1 MHFYLRISK
10 IFLTFALV
18 IELAKHLEV
27 LLLSNDCVIVPDF
40 GGFVAHYVSA
50 HIDERDGTF
59 IPPIRTLGFNPQLK
73 MNDSLLAQAYMESQD
88 ISYPEAIRHIELEID
103 EIRRIISHEGS
114 FSLEGIGVLR
124 ANDEGT
130 YLFEPNESGILSPSL
145 YGLGTFEFLPLSAT
159 PVIKQEKEKPQAQ
172 IVDIETEEEKVSPSL
187 IEIAETDEESES
199 AISIKMSWIRNA
211 VAVAAAIVLFFLLT
225 TPVAN
230 SNMGSQTMSAL
241 QNSII
246 HKLMPKD
253 TNLMSATPVVRQNDI
268 ATTKPVAPKD
278 TTQQKPME
286 KPAPQQTVKTNTDNP
301 YCLVLASQV
310 KRSNAEEFVRMLQA
324 RGFKDTEIYINN
336 NVVRVVYGHFK
347 SENAAYIELHNL
359 RFEEDFEEAW
369 VYKRK
374 TGV

>member
-1 MHFYLRISK
+1 MLFYLRISK

-88 ISYPEAIRHIELEID
+88 ISYPEAIRHIEQEID
-103 EIRRIISHEGS
+103 EIRRTISREGS

-124 ANDEGT
+124 ANDEGS

-145 YGLGTFEFLPLSAT
+145 YGLGTFEFLPLSAPST
-159 PVIKQEKEKPQAQ
+159 AIKQEKEKPQAQ
-172 IVDIETEEEKVSPSL
+172 IVDIETEEVSPSL
-187 IEIAETDEESES
+187 IEIADTDEEAEN
-199 AISIKMSWIRNA
+199 AISIKMSWVRNA
-211 VAVAAAIVLFFLLT
+211 VAIAAAIILFFMLT

-246 HKLMPKD
+246 HKLLPKD
-253 TNLMSATPVVRQNDI
+253 TNMVPATPVIRQNDI
-268 ATTKPVAPKD
+268 VAKTVAPKD
-278 TTQQKPME
+278 TTQQKSTE
-286 KPAPQQTVKTNTDNP
+286 KPASQQAAPTNTDKP

-310 KRSNAEEFVRMLQA
+310 KRSNAEEFVRMLKA

-347 SENAAYIELHNL
+347 SESAAYIELHNL
-359 RFEEDFEEAW
+359 RFEDDFEEAW

-374 TGV
+374 TEG

>member
-1 MHFYLRISK
+1 MLFYLRISK

-88 ISYPEAIRHIELEID
+88 ISYPEAIRHIEQEID
-103 EIRRIISHEGS
+103 EMRRIISQEGS
-114 FSLEGIGVLR
+114 FSLEGIGMLR
-124 ANDEGT
+124 ANDEGS

-145 YGLGTFEFLPLSAT
+145 YGLGTFEFLPLSAPST
-159 PVIKQEKEKPQAQ
+159 AIKQEKEKPQAQ
-172 IVDIETEEEKVSPSL
+172 IVEIEEAEEASPSL

-253 TNLMSATPVVRQNDI
+253 TNLMSATPVVRQNNI

-278 TTQQKPME
+278 TTQQKPTE
-286 KPAPQQTVKTNTDNP
+286 KPAPQQTVKTNTGNP

-310 KRSNAEEFVRMLQA
+310 KRSNAEEFVRMLKA

-347 SENAAYIELHNL
+347 SESAAYIELHNL

-374 TGV
+374 TEG

>member
-1 MHFYLRISK
+1 MLFYLRISK

-50 HIDERDGTF
+50 HVDEGDGTF

-88 ISYPEAIRHIELEID
+88 ISYPEALRHIEQEID
-103 EIRRIISHEGS
+103 EIRRRISHEGS
-114 FSLEGIGVLR
+114 FCLEGIGVLR

-145 YGLGTFEFLPLSAT
+145 YGLGTFEFLPLSSPA
-159 PVIKQEKEKPQAQ
+159 IKQEKDEPKAQ
-172 IVDIETEEEKVSPSL
+172 IVDMETEEASPSL
-187 IEIAETDEESES
+187 YDMTEYEEEEDGT
-199 AISIKMSWIRNA
+199 INIKMSWVRNA
-211 VAVAAAIVLFFLLT
+211 VAIAAAIILFFMLT

-230 SNMGSQTMSAL
+230 SNMGSKTMSAL
-241 QNSII
+241 QNSFI
-246 HKLMPKD
+246 HKLIPQD
-253 TNLMSATPVVRQNDI
+253 TNITSATPVINQNSK
-268 ATTKPVAPKD
+268 ATTKPVVAKD
-278 TTQQKPME
+278 TTQQKSTE
-286 KPAPQQTVKTNTDNP
+286 KPAPQQTVQSNTDRP

-310 KRSNAEEFVRMLQA
+310 KRSNAEEFVRMLKA

-336 NVVRVVYGHFK
+336 HIIRVVYGHFK
-347 SENAAYIELHNL
+347 SESAAYIELHNL